1 MLIRD
6 MFLAA
11 LTSVIWGVG
20 FVVAKLGLES
30 FSASQMTALRF
41 LMVSVFIVMVPRPK
55 LPWPSLIMIG
65 ATLFTGQFLL
75 LFFAFTHGM
84 PPGLASVS
92 QQTQVF
98 FTVLLSAAFLRD
110 MPGARQL
117 IGMVIAFAGLALI
130 AMTVGS
136 DLNVVGLGL
145 AVAGAFSWAVGNV
158 LVKRAPKVPMFPLV
172 IWCSLVPPLPALL
185 LSSIYDQQSV
195 VEAAVNA
202 SWLSIGALLY
212 SGFLAIAVA
221 YAAWGVSTSAL
232 FGCRRGALRSAHAMH
247 GRRGVE
253 AHLRRS
259 LQSSTLCRHGAY
271 PVRTG
276 HHRPAAAAHADT
288 DPGPT
293 MASPF
298 TGWITRSPTPLNRR
312 APHRHRTNPHM
323 GFRPCATAMLSS
335 RSMSPSRQG
344 RFTVKPFIV
353 RKFGAGDGIRTHDP
367 NLGKV
372 VLYP

>member
-6 MFLAA
+6 MFLAV

-20 FVVAKLGLES
+20 FVVAKVGLES

-41 LMVSVFIVMVPRPK
+41 LMVSVFVVMVPRPK

-92 QQTQVF
+92 QQTQAF

-117 IGMVIAFAGLALI
+117 IGMAIAFAGLALI
-130 AMTVGS
+130 AMTVRS
-136 DLNVVGLGL
+136 DLNLVGLGL

-185 LSSIYDQQSV
+185 LSSVYDQQSV

-221 YAAWGVSTSAL
+221 YAAWG
-232 FGCRRGALRSAHAMH
+232 
-247 GRRGVE
+247 
-253 AHLRRS
+253 HL
-259 LQSSTLCRHGAY
+259 LQRY
-271 PVRTG
+271 
-276 HHRPAAAAHADT
+276 PAAVVAPFGLLTPCTGVVASKLIFGEVFSPARYA
-288 DPGPT
+288 G
-293 MASPF
+293 MALILC
-298 TGWITRSPTPLNRR
+298 GLAIIVLPLQMLTLIPARR
-312 APHRHRTNPHM
+312 
-323 GFRPCATAMLSS
+323 
-335 RSMSPSRQG
+335 
-344 RFTVKPFIV
+344 
-353 RKFGAGDGIRTHDP
+353 
-367 NLGKV
+367 
-372 VLYP
+372 

>member
-6 MFLAA
+6 MFLAV

-20 FVVAKLGLES
+20 FVVAKVGLES

-41 LMVSVFIVMVPRPK
+41 LMVSVFVVMVPRPK

-92 QQTQVF
+92 QQTQAF

-117 IGMVIAFAGLALI
+117 IGMAIAFAGLALI

-136 DLNVVGLGL
+136 DLNLVGLGL

-185 LSSIYDQQSV
+185 LSSVYDQQSV
-195 VEAAVNA
+195 VEAAVTA

-221 YAAWGVSTSAL
+221 YAAWG
-232 FGCRRGALRSAHAMH
+232 
-247 GRRGVE
+247 
-253 AHLRRS
+253 HL
-259 LQSSTLCRHGAY
+259 LQRY
-271 PVRTG
+271 
-276 HHRPAAAAHADT
+276 PAAVVAPFGLLTPCTGVVASKLIFGEVFSPARYA
-288 DPGPT
+288 G
-293 MASPF
+293 MALILC
-298 TGWITRSPTPLNRR
+298 GLAIIVLPLQMLTLIPARR
-312 APHRHRTNPHM
+312 
-323 GFRPCATAMLSS
+323 
-335 RSMSPSRQG
+335 
-344 RFTVKPFIV
+344 
-353 RKFGAGDGIRTHDP
+353 
-367 NLGKV
+367 
-372 VLYP
+372 

>member
-6 MFLAA
+6 MFLAV

-20 FVVAKLGLES
+20 FVVAKVGLES

-41 LMVSVFIVMVPRPK
+41 LMVSVFVVMVPRPK

-65 ATLFTGQFLL
+65 ATVFTGQFLL

-92 QQTQVF
+92 QQTQAF

-117 IGMVIAFAGLALI
+117 IGMAIAFAGLALI

-136 DLNVVGLGL
+136 DLNLVGLGL

-185 LSSIYDQQSV
+185 LSSVYDQQSV

-221 YAAWGVSTSAL
+221 YAAWG
-232 FGCRRGALRSAHAMH
+232 
-247 GRRGVE
+247 
-253 AHLRRS
+253 HL
-259 LQSSTLCRHGAY
+259 LQRY
-271 PVRTG
+271 
-276 HHRPAAAAHADT
+276 PAAVVAPFGLLTPCTGVVASKLIFGEVFSPARYA
-288 DPGPT
+288 G
-293 MASPF
+293 MALILC
-298 TGWITRSPTPLNRR
+298 GLAIIVLPLQMLTLIPARR
-312 APHRHRTNPHM
+312 
-323 GFRPCATAMLSS
+323 
-335 RSMSPSRQG
+335 
-344 RFTVKPFIV
+344 
-353 RKFGAGDGIRTHDP
+353 
-367 NLGKV
+367 
-372 VLYP
+372 

>member
-6 MFLAA
+6 MFLAV

-20 FVVAKLGLES
+20 FVVAKVGLES

-41 LMVSVFIVMVPRPK
+41 LMVSVFVVMVPRPK

-92 QQTQVF
+92 QQTQAF

-117 IGMVIAFAGLALI
+117 IGMAIAFAGLALI

-136 DLNVVGLGL
+136 DLNLVGLGL

-185 LSSIYDQQSV
+185 LSSVYDQQSV

-202 SWLSIGALLY
+202 SWLSTGALLY

-221 YAAWGVSTSAL
+221 YAAWG
-232 FGCRRGALRSAHAMH
+232 
-247 GRRGVE
+247 
-253 AHLRRS
+253 HL
-259 LQSSTLCRHGAY
+259 LQRY
-271 PVRTG
+271 
-276 HHRPAAAAHADT
+276 PAAVVAPFGLLTPCTGVVASKLIFGEVFSPARYA
-288 DPGPT
+288 G
-293 MASPF
+293 MALILC
-298 TGWITRSPTPLNRR
+298 GLAIIVLPLQMLTLIPARR
-312 APHRHRTNPHM
+312 
-323 GFRPCATAMLSS
+323 
-335 RSMSPSRQG
+335 
-344 RFTVKPFIV
+344 
-353 RKFGAGDGIRTHDP
+353 
-367 NLGKV
+367 
-372 VLYP
+372 